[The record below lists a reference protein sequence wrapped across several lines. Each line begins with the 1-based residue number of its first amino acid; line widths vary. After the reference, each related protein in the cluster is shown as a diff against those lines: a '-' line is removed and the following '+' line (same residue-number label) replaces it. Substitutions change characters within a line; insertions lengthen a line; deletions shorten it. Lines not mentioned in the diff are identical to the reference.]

1 MNQIMRKL
9 SKAVRGV
16 LGFVFSLVVWLLS
29 FIWNSVKSAGQGVS
43 RLKKGNLSLIAY
55 LDIRESLRSRWFYVY
70 AFVFGGLMGLFFIS
84 GITDS
89 VVMGF
94 TGLSRLLLVFM
105 QVTIIILPIFILV
118 TTVKSISG
126 DRESNILEY
135 MLSFPID
142 LSEYYWGKFFGRF
155 ATVFFPVIV
164 ALFVGV
170 AWGIFKGGD
179 LPWAMVGLYSAL
191 ILSLCV
197 VFLGVAFFIST
208 VVKSHDVGLGLSFA
222 VWIVLLAFLD
232 VALIGLMMQNR
243 LPDGLIITLAMLN
256 PLEAFRIGAIAL
268 FDPELTVIG
277 PVAYYLLDTLG
288 HTFLMLYAIFYPIVL
303 GVLFAFL
310 GYLTFKKKD
319 LL

>member
-1 MNQIMRKL
+1 MKNL
-9 SKAVRGV
+9 
-16 LGFVFSLVVWLLS
+16 FLV
-29 FIWNSVKSAGQGVS
+29 
-43 RLKKGNLSLIAY
+43 AY
-55 LDIRESLRSRWFYVY
+55 LDVRESLRSRWFYLY

-94 TGLSRLLLVFM
+94 TGLSRLLLIFM
-105 QVTIIILPIFILV
+105 EVTIVILPIFILV

-135 MLSFPID
+135 MLSFPIS
-142 LSEYYWGKFFGRF
+142 LREYYWGKLLGRF
-155 ATVFFPVIV
+155 STVFFPVLV
-164 ALFVGV
+164 ALLIGV
-170 AWGIFKGGD
+170 IWGIFKGGSV
-179 LPWAMVGLYSAL
+179 PWEMVGLYSAL

-197 VFLGVAFFIST
+197 VFLGIAFFIST
-208 VVKSHDVGLGLSFA
+208 LVKSHDVGLGMAFA

-243 LPDGLIITLAMLN
+243 LPDGVIISVAMLN

-288 HTFLMLYAIFYPIVL
+288 HGFLMLYAVLYPIVL
-303 GVLFAFL
+303 GALFAFF
-310 GYLTFKKKD
+310 GYILFRKKD

>member
-1 MNQIMRKL
+1 MK
-9 SKAVRGV
+9 
-16 LGFVFSLVVWLLS
+16 
-29 FIWNSVKSAGQGVS
+29 
-43 RLKKGNLSLIAY
+43 NLFLISY
-55 LDIRESLRSRWFYVY
+55 LDIRESLRSKWFYVY

-105 QVTIIILPIFILV
+105 QVTIVILPIFILI

-135 MLSFPID
+135 MLSFPIS
-142 LSEYYWGKFFGRF
+142 LKEYYWGKFLGRF
-155 ATVFFPVIV
+155 VTVFFPVFV
-164 ALFVGV
+164 ALLVGV
-170 AWGIFKGGD
+170 VWGLFKGGAI
-179 LPWAMVGLYSAL
+179 PWGMVILYSLL
-191 ILSLCV
+191 ILSLCLS
-197 VFLGVAFFIST
+197 FLGVAFFIST
-208 VVKSHDVGLGLSFA
+208 LVKSHDVGLGLSFA
-222 VWIVLLAFLD
+222 VWILLLAFID

-243 LPDGLIITLAMLN
+243 VSDGVVITIAMLN

-288 HTFLMLYAIFYPIVL
+288 HGFLMLYAVVYPILV
-303 GVLFAFL
+303 GALFAFF
-310 GYLTFKKKD
+310 GYALFRKKD